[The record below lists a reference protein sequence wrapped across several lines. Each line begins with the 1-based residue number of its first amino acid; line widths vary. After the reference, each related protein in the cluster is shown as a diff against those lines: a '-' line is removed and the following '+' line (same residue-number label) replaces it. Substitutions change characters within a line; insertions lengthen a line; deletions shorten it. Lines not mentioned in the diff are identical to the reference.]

1 MENERVENEA
11 NKEIAE
17 FMKDPFKDPM
27 QELIDSYANIAEE
40 RKFNQT
46 VKKINQTKKILIH

>member
-46 VKKINQTKKILIH
+46 VKKINQTKKI